1 MLKKRLSVVA
11 AVAAV
16 AVGTSA
22 CDGKSGSSAGDAATL
37 NVLSNWSGSSPER
50 KILADVVA
58 SLKGQGITVNI
69 TEAGVTIPD
78 IYETSLAGGKEADV
92 VIVNLAEKS
101 NNWVKNGAA
110 VSAAPYIDKWALTDK
125 IDPEALKEWSG
136 ADGRAQGFPYAG
148 FSWPV
153 WYNMELLKKAGVDKV
168 PTTSDELIAAAG
180 KLRAAKIPPMIV
192 GGSDWDGQKMFLQ
205 IVQSFMT
212 PVETKTVY
220 GKGGFCGN
228 ANAMKGIELFTKYRD
243 SGVFVDSTEG
253 YSADQMNAAFYE
265 GKAAIMSAGS
275 WAFANAPAALVGHVT
290 LGGLPVPAG
299 STYSKPTAYK
309 GYTGAGFWISPNGNK
324 KIDAAQKF
332 ITAFYDPAIV
342 SRFATEANTVTAAKA
357 GADAKIT
364 QPLMKATVAL
374 GDTVAYAV
382 MPDTVVPGDLA
393 KPMIRQ
399 TSVAFS
405 KGSDAKAICAAMDAL
420 YTSGG

>member
-1 MLKKRLSVVA
+1 MWSKKWS

-16 AVGTSA
+16 AVVTVSISA
-22 CDGKSGSSAGDAATL
+22 CGSKSTGSAGGATTL

-50 KILADVVA
+50 KILGDVVA

-69 TEAGVTIPD
+69 TEAGVTLPD
-78 IYETSLAGGKEADV
+78 IYETSLVGGTEADV
-92 VIVNLAEKS
+92 VIANLAEKS
-101 NNWVKNGAA
+101 NDWVKNGAA
-110 VSAAPYIDKWALTDK
+110 VSAAQYIDKWGLTDK
-125 IDPEALKEWSG
+125 IDPQALKEWSG
-136 ADGRAQGFPYAG
+136 ADGKAQGFPYAG

-153 WYNMELLKKAGVDKV
+153 WYNTDLLKKAGVDKV
-168 PTTSDELIAAAG
+168 PTTSDELVAAAG

-205 IVQSFMT
+205 IAQSFMT
-212 PVETKTVY
+212 PADTKTVY
-220 GKGGFCGN
+220 AKGGFCGN

-243 SGVFVDSTEG
+243 TGVFVDSTEG
-253 YSADQMNAAFYE
+253 YSADQMNAAFYD
-265 GKAAIMSAGS
+265 GKAAMMSAGS
-275 WAFANAPAALVGHVT
+275 WAFANAPASLVGHVT

-299 STYSKPTAYK
+299 SSYTKPTAYK
-309 GYTGAGFWISPNGNK
+309 GYTGAGFWISPNGDK

-357 GADAKIT
+357 GANATIT
-364 QPLMKATVAL
+364 QPLMKADVAL
-374 GDTVAYAV
+374 GDTVDYAV

-405 KGSDAKAICAAMDAL
+405 KGSDAKTICAAMDAL
-420 YTSGG
+420 YKNGG